1 MRALARV
8 GVLAVAAALLAGCA
22 IPTPPPPLPDT
33 WVSLT
38 SAGPV
43 ETVEAFTQAQ
53 RSAYRVR
60 MQSCTS
66 FFNGSAWAV
75 SEHQLITNSHVVE
88 GGDLIEVTSFDG
100 RDYTVTASWLATNG
114 DLALLEVEE
123 SLPTW
128 LGVAGTAPQPRDPVT
143 TAGYP
148 AGDRLFTGDGFFQG
162 YVDEL
167 FGDYDDKVMRM
178 SVYSE
183 PGSSGSAVVN
193 STGLVVS
200 VLYAGR
206 SNGGEESYGVALET
220 LQDFLTDES
229 LREAQNVTC

>member
-1 MRALARV
+1 MRRAARV
-8 GVLAVAAALLAGCA
+8 GLLAAALALLAGCA
-22 IPTPPPPLPDT
+22 IPTPPPPLPDA
-33 WVSLT
+33 WVPVS
-38 SAGPV
+38 SAAPV

-60 MQSCTS
+60 MQSCTA
-66 FFNGSAWAV
+66 FFNGSAWAIG
-75 SEHQLITNSHVVE
+75 EHRLITNSHVVE
-88 GGDLIEVTSFDG
+88 GGTEIEVTSFDG

-114 DLALLEVEE
+114 DLALLEVAE

-128 LGVAGTAPQPRDPVT
+128 LGVAGAAPQPRDPVT
-143 TAGYP
+143 TVGYP

-183 PGSSGSAVVN
+183 PGSSGSAVVD
-193 STGLVVS
+193 SSGLVVS
-200 VLYAGR
+200 VLYAGY
-206 SNGGEESYGVALET
+206 SGGGEESYGVALET
-220 LQDFLTDES
+220 LQAFLTDES
-229 LREAQNVTC
+229 LRARQDVSC